1 MDAKIIA
8 IVKLK
13 GMIATHWQFD
23 FTVENS
29 EGRALEGTI
38 TLDEAIAF
46 ANRVTQAQL
55 PKCAARL
62 KPRRRP
68 TSPGSLEEFLK
79 TPVEPFAR

>member
-46 ANRVTQAQL
+46 ANCRDPGPVAEMCRAIKT
-55 PKCAARL
+55 
-62 KPRRRP
+62 
-68 TSPGSLEEFLK
+68 TSPPDFSWLVGRIFK
-79 TPVEPFAR
+79 DPR